1 MTPERIKQF
10 VDTDS
15 QSIAGWFFPDDM
27 LTFYFLDAI
36 QKHLGV
42 TGDLCEVGVYEG
54 KSLVLESLMAA
65 EGERVIGYDLFP
77 DDLEG
82 RTQANLG
89 AHGNAEVCRLIAAD
103 TATIAQTAVAEAL
116 PEGVRWLHVDAGHE
130 YHEVFHQLIL
140 FAPFVRPDG
149 VIVMDDYQD
158 REFPGIE
165 AAVLDFCAIDAP
177 RRFAPFFCGG
187 NKLYLCAPHMAARY
201 QRRLL
206 AAEVFLDKCR
216 VTKVRDDVVVV
227 GFSKLPMRRAACEAR
242 LVDLPA
248 PSDPGAGPFV
258 YAHDLG
264 ALAARAAAFGQN
276 AFGSG

>member
-1 MTPERIKQF
+1 VTPERIKQF

-15 QSIAGWFFPDDM
+15 QSIAGWFFPVDM

-177 RRFAPFFCGG
+177 RRFAPFF
-187 NKLYLCAPHMAARY
+187 
-201 QRRLL
+201 
-206 AAEVFLDKCR
+206 
-216 VTKVRDDVVVV
+216 
-227 GFSKLPMRRAACEAR
+227 
-242 LVDLPA
+242 
-248 PSDPGAGPFV
+248 
-258 YAHDLG
+258 
-264 ALAARAAAFGQN
+264 
-276 AFGSG
+276 